1 MYACPGFL
9 QAADARAY
17 RERAEQR
24 IRSLEAALEDQA
36 KDRAAAVVVIEQLQK
51 ELREARCECVVLTD
65 QRRYF
70 EERAAAAGVPPGCPG
85 QTGPVRGDPDA
96 GPGLV
101 PVQELIE
108 ARAQAADARAGAFA
122 AQQEMQTAEEHAVEF
137 VRQLRERVQ
146 RCQLTAWGSR
156 AGPVEH
162 GAVLDRWRGWLSPG
176 RGRFPWSDWL
186 TPIDARPAERGV
198 VGADA
203 VAGGF
208 ARR

>member
-1 MYACPGFL
+1 MRFWGFA
-9 QAADARAY
+9 QAADARSY

-24 IRSLEAALEDQA
+24 IRSLEAALEEQA

-70 EERAAAAGVPPGCPG
+70 EERAAATGAAAGCPG
-85 QTGPVRGDPDA
+85 QAGPARGDPDA

-122 AQQEMQTAEEHAVEF
+122 AQQDVQVAEEHAVEL

-146 RCQLTAWGSR
+146 RCSRTTLRWQLCGTG
-156 AGPVEH
+156 
-162 GAVLDRWRGWLSPG
+162 
-176 RGRFPWSDWL
+176 
-186 TPIDARPAERGV
+186 
-198 VGADA
+198 
-203 VAGGF
+203 
-208 ARR
+208 